1 MASLK
6 DLKNRIGS
14 VKNTQKIT
22 KAMKVVAAAKLRR
35 AQERAEAAR
44 PYSEKLLSVMGSL
57 AAGAGETMQGRN
69 LLTGSGAFKTHL
81 VIVATS
87 SRGLCG
93 GFNASI
99 AKAALK
105 YVNELIT
112 AGKEV
117 KILCIGSKGHDFLKR
132 FHADKIIESITG
144 LQQKTVEYDGADL
157 VREKVTEMFE
167 AGEIDVCS
175 MFFNKFISPIN
186 QIVTRKQLIPLE
198 LEIAE
203 DAEMQGVDAPYEFE
217 PDQEQILNHL
227 LPKNMAIQIYS
238 ALLEN
243 QASEMGARMTA
254 MDNAT
259 RNAGDMIDALTLE
272 YNRSRQAAITTE
284 LIEIISGAEA
294 L

>member
-35 AQERAEAAR
+35 AQERAEASR

-57 AAGAGETMQGRN
+57 AAGAGDTMDSRN
-69 LLTGSGAFKTHL
+69 LLTGSGSFQTHL

-105 YVNELIT
+105 HVNELIE
-112 AGKEV
+112 AGKQV

-144 LQQKTVEYDGADL
+144 MQSKTVNYEDADL
-157 VREKVTEMFE
+157 VREKVTQLFD

-175 MFFNKFISPIN
+175 MFYNKFVSPIN

-198 LEIAE
+198 LEVAE
-203 DAEMQGVDAPYEFE
+203 SADLSASDAPYDFE
-217 PDQEQILNHL
+217 PDQAQILNHL
-227 LPKNMAIQIYS
+227 LPKNMAIQIYAS
-238 ALLEN
+238 LLEN
-243 QASEMGARMTA
+243 VASEMGARMTA

-259 RNAGDMIDALTLE
+259 RNAGDMIDSLTLV
-272 YNRSRQAAITTE
+272 YNRTRQAAITTE

>member
-14 VKNTQKIT
+14 VKSTQKIT
-22 KAMKVVAAAKLRR
+22 KAMKVVAAAKLRK

-57 AAGAGETMQGRN
+57 AAGAGDTMDSKN
-69 LLTGSGAFKTHL
+69 LLTGSGSFDKHL

-105 YVNELIT
+105 YINELLLE
-112 AGKEV
+112 GKQV
-117 KILCIGSKGHDFLKR
+117 KILCIGSKGHDYLKR

-144 LQQKTVEYDGADL
+144 LQQKTVEYSSADS
-157 VREKVTEMFE
+157 VRQRVTELFE
-167 AGEIDVCS
+167 DGEIDVCS
-175 MFFNKFISPIN
+175 MFYNKFQSAIS
-186 QIVTRKQLIPLE
+186 QIVTRKQLLPLE
-198 LEIAE
+198 LEVAE
-203 DAEMQGVDAPYEFE
+203 SGEMNSVDAPYEFE
-217 PDQEQILNHL
+217 PDQAQILNHL

-238 ALLEN
+238 SLLEN

-259 RNAGDMIDALTLE
+259 RNAGDMIERLTLV
-272 YNRSRQAAITTE
+272 YNRTRQAAITTE

>member
-22 KAMKVVAAAKLRR
+22 RAMKVVAAAKLRK

-44 PYSEKLLSVMGSL
+44 PYSEKLLGVMGSL
-57 AAGAGETMQGRN
+57 AAGAGEIQGRN
-69 LLTGSGAFKTHL
+69 LLTGTGEFKTHL

-112 AGKEV
+112 SGKTV

-144 LQQKTVEYDGADL
+144 LQSKTVEYDSADL
-157 VREKVTEMFE
+157 VREKVTEMFD

-175 MFFNKFISPIN
+175 MFYNKFQSAIS
-186 QIVTRKQLIPLE
+186 QIVTRKQLVPLE
-198 LEIAE
+198 LDVSESV
-203 DAEMQGVDAPYEFE
+203 EMQGVDAPYDFE

-238 ALLEN
+238 SLLEN

-259 RNAGDMIDALTLE
+259 RNAGDMIESLTLV
-272 YNRSRQAAITTE
+272 YNRTRQAAITTE

>member
-6 DLKNRIGS
+6 DLKNRIKS
-14 VKNTQKIT
+14 VKSTQKIT

-44 PYSEKLLSVMGSL
+44 PYSKKLLSVMSSL
-57 AAGAGETMQGRN
+57 AAGVGDSIIDRN
-69 LLTGSGAFKTHL
+69 LLTGSGSFDTHL

-87 SRGLCG
+87 NRGLCG
-93 GFNASI
+93 GFNANI
-99 AKAALK
+99 AKGALRFI
-105 YVNELIT
+105 NELIT
-112 AGKEV
+112 SGKKV
-117 KILCIGSKGHDFLKR
+117 KILCVGNKGYEFLRR
-132 FHADKIIESITG
+132 FHADKIVQNLSNP
-144 LQQKTVEYDGADL
+144 QQKTVEYANADEI
-157 VREKVTEMFE
+157 REIVTTMFE

-175 MFFNKFISPIN
+175 MFYNRFISPIN
-186 QIVTRKQLIPLE
+186 LVVTRKQLLPLE

-203 DAEMQGVDAPYEFE
+203 SGDIHAADAQYEFE
-217 PDQEQILNHL
+217 PDQAQILNHL

-259 RNAGDMIDALTLE
+259 RNAGDMINKLTLK
-272 YNRSRQAAITTE
+272 YNRTRQAAITTE
-284 LIEIISGAEA
+284 LIEIIAGAEA
-294 L
+294 I